1 MAYKNNK
8 TSNRRRYKSRYHS
21 PHNYKAKKTD
31 HQYRIP
37 VIVALAT
44 FVVIAS
50 LVLVFTFGDRIFAFL
65 DQNVKV
71 DTPMEIT
78 PATLAV
84 ETIDPNSVSTEEAP
98 SEAAPSE
105 EAPTQAAPTE
115 PAQQSEEFEALLK
128 KANII
133 ASGMS
138 GTQAI
143 FVESSGTSAK
153 IYTYEKNDSGV
164 WVKKFEPISGFVGE
178 GGVGSSSPGDK
189 VTPKGS
195 YKIEYAFGHRSN
207 PGTSLTY
214 YPIDNSMFW
223 VTDPNSINY
232 NLLCDSSAVT
242 QDWMDAQWLFEY
254 TVSYPYAVVF
264 NYNRDPVSSSQ
275 GAAKFLHVSSGP
287 TSGGVG
293 IDENSLRSI
302 VEWLRP
308 ETATI
313 DIF

>member
-37 VIVALAT
+37 VIVAFAT

-50 LVLVFTFGDRIFAFL
+50 LVLVFTFGDKIFAFL
-65 DQNVKV
+65 DQNVNV
-71 DTPMEIT
+71 SSPVEIT
-78 PATLAV
+78 PATLSV
-84 ETIDPNSVSTEEAP
+84 ETISPDEVSTEEAP
-98 SEAAPSE
+98 AD
-105 EAPTQAAPTE
+105 AAPTE
-115 PAQQSEEFEALLK
+115 AQPTEPVKQSEEFEELLK
-128 KANII
+128 KANIVS
-133 ASGMS
+133 SGMS

-153 IYTYEKNDSGV
+153 VYTYEKNDSGM
-164 WVKKFEPISGFVGE
+164 WVKKFEPISGYVGE
-178 GGVGSSSPGDK
+178 GGVGSSVPGDK

-195 YKIEYAFGHRSN
+195 YKIEYAFGHNSN

-223 VTDPNSINY
+223 VTDPASVNY
-232 NLLCDSSAVT
+232 NLLCDSSAVL
-242 QDWMDAQWLFEY
+242 QDLTDAQWLYEY

-275 GAAKFLHVSSGP
+275 GCAKFLHVSTGP
-287 TSGGVG
+287 TSGGGVG
-293 IDENSLRSI
+293 IDENSLASI
-302 VEWLRP
+302 LQWLKP